1 MNPQVMSKIQS
12 LSLDDKREL
21 LGLLEEL
28 DAAKK
33 REACQDDYLTF
44 VKEMWAAFIHGKHHE
59 IMADAL

>member
-28 DAAKK
+28 DAAK
-33 REACQDDYLTF
+33 
-44 VKEMWAAFIHGKHHE
+44 
-59 IMADAL
+59 